1 MRARVL
7 FSPEPAQGW
16 IPWSPLAP
24 LLCVVFVAVP
34 LLALSGLLER
44 MQLLTDIGDP
54 AGATGLLALLL
65 LPFSCVGVVVLAW
78 VRLVE
83 RRPLATIGLTG
94 AGAARQF
101 VRGHAVGLVTA
112 FAVVAA
118 IWAVGA
124 VDEHGY
130 ARALGSPEALLA
142 IALLLL
148 GFVVQASV
156 EEVLFRGWL
165 LSALARKVPLAV
177 AVGLSSLVFM
187 FLHYAPQQ
195 HPLITI
201 NMFLFGAF
209 TCAWAI
215 RADNIWGAMGWHA
228 GWNWLLAIG
237 FELPVTGIDAELPAL
252 LVKLTPT
259 GPVHWTGGAQGPE
272 GSVFCGLFF
281 ACAIAWLAW
290 RPAAR
295 GPRSA

>member
-7 FSPEPAQGW
+7 FSPEPTRGW

-24 LLCVVFVAVP
+24 LLCVVFVATP
-34 LLALSGLLER
+34 LLALSGPLER
-44 MQLLTDIGDP
+44 LRLLNDIGDP
-54 AGATGLLALLL
+54 VDWVGLLALLL
-65 LPFSCVGVVVLAW
+65 LPFSCVGLIVLGW

-83 RRPLATIGLTG
+83 RRSLATIGLAG
-94 AGAARQF
+94 AGARPF
-101 VRGHAVGLVTA
+101 LRGLATGFVTA
-112 FAVVAA
+112 SAVVAA

-124 VDEHGY
+124 ADGHGY
-130 ARALGSPEALLA
+130 APALASPEALLA
-142 IALLLL
+142 VALLLL
-148 GFVVQASV
+148 GFIVQASV

-165 LSALARKVPLAV
+165 LSALARKVPLAL

-195 HPLITI
+195 HPVVTV
-201 NMFLFGAF
+201 NMFLFAAF

-215 RADNIWGAMGWHA
+215 RADNIWGAMGWHT
-228 GWNWLLAIG
+228 GWNWLLATG
-237 FELPVTGIDAELPAL
+237 FELPVTGIDARLPAL

-281 ACAIAWLAW
+281 ACGIAWLAW
-290 RPAAR
+290 RPA
-295 GPRSA
+295 PRDPTSA

>member
-7 FSPEPAQGW
+7 FSPEPARGW

-24 LLCVVFVAVP
+24 LLCVVFVATP
-34 LLALSGLLER
+34 ILALSGLLER
-44 MQLLTDIGDP
+44 LHLRNDLGAPTDSM
-54 AGATGLLALLL
+54 GLLALLL
-65 LPFSCVGVVVLAW
+65 LPFPCVGLVVLAW

-83 RRPLATIGLTG
+83 RRPLATIGLAG
-94 AGAARQF
+94 AGARPF
-101 VRGHAVGLVTA
+101 LRGLAIGIVTA

-124 VDEHGY
+124 VDERGY
-130 ARALGSPEALLA
+130 ARALASPDALLA
-142 IALLLL
+142 IGLLLL

-165 LSALARKVPLAV
+165 LSALARKVPLAIAV
-177 AVGLSSLVFM
+177 ALSSLVFM

-195 HPLITI
+195 HPVVTI
-201 NMFLFGAF
+201 NMFLFAAF

-215 RADNIWGAMGWHA
+215 RAEHIWGAMGWHA
-228 GWNWLLAIG
+228 GWNWLLATG
-237 FELPVTGIDAELPAL
+237 FELPVTGIDARLPAL

-281 ACAIAWLAW
+281 VCGIAWLVW
-290 RPAAR
+290 RPAPR
-295 GPRSA
+295 GPTSA